1 MRRGLSAASG
11 SSSPS
16 VVRGR
21 LPRTSRRRPFK
32 TSATALA
39 TPRTPPASCEPAYR
53 SAIWLSSASITAS
66 RSRSSSVSPTADPSR
81 PDANGSHNGQGGS
94 AAMSVAARGPASV
107 RVGDVHVNEAGG
119 SPMRLPHPSPALVIA
134 CLALLLAAGGVSY
147 ATVKGG
153 GTGTPVN
160 ILDPSNGTL
169 AAKVDSS
176 GALKTNA
183 NVTGGKV
190 ALAAPAQPWRAS
202 QEFGGGSLPQGFVA
216 GPFAGTINITSISIS
231 LAAGSAATDTANV
244 SLAGWRAPGG
254 AADCS
259 YSSDLPDGIL
269 WQIPEITG
277 ATPLVVTFP
286 TPLQYR
292 PPAGSKACLSIA
304 LLPGSTPASANLSGF
319 YG

>member
-39 TPRTPPASCEPAYR
+39 TPRNPPASCEPAYR

-169 AAKVDSS
+169 AA
-176 GALKTNA
+176 
-183 NVTGGKV
+183 KV

>member
-190 ALAAPAQPWRAS
+190 APAAPAQPWAAS
-202 QEFGGGSLPQGFVA
+202 EDLAIGGAPPEKVIA
-216 GPFAGTINITSISIS
+216 GPTTAAIDITSISLSMSDTAGADWIENVRLMFYVFPGS
-231 LAAGSAATDTANV
+231 ASACAGSPTFVTTLWHLPRITAN
-244 SLAGWRAPGG
+244 G
-254 AADCS
+254 
-259 YSSDLPDGIL
+259 
-269 WQIPEITG
+269 
-277 ATPLVVTFP
+277 
-286 TPLQYR
+286 
-292 PPAGSKACLSIA
+292 
-304 LLPGSTPASANLSGF
+304 
-319 YG
+319 